1 MDSITN
7 NLDFALIYKREKM
20 NNVETM
26 TRGHLRNVQQLAV
39 FYTGHRNIYAIN
51 IAKIKA
57 FIITEEVVIN
67 DTPTD
72 TPVIAGIATIR
83 GEPVTLVNLDAWLG
97 AKPLDISEYKL
108 IIFCEFNHKKVGF
121 LIREM
126 LDIVEKTTSELR
138 HSEEQNSK
146 ITYTTYVKVNNKDE
160 LCTVFNAEQLLRDI
174 GWTDSGDDAVH
185 KYVDEPLSSN
195 KLILAAED
203 SAVAREVLVKFFNKL
218 KANYEVYNDGEQLI
232 TRIQE
237 VDPSQIGLVITDI
250 EMPHKDGYQVASFIK
265 GSSKYMDIPVVVNSS
280 MTTDAVTGKMK
291 SLGVEDFV
299 GKTDINTLYKAVRK
313 YIS

>member
-1 MDSITN
+1 
-7 NLDFALIYKREKM
+7 M

-26 TRGHLRNVQQLAV
+26 TQGHLRNVQQLAV
-39 FYTGHRNIYAIN
+39 FYTGHNNIYAIN

-57 FIITEEVVIN
+57 FIITEEVTIN
-67 DTPTD
+67 DTPTS
-72 TPVIAGIATIR
+72 TPIIAGIATIR
-83 GEPVTLVNLDAWLG
+83 GEPVTLINLDAWLG
-97 AKPLDISEYKL
+97 SKPLDVKEYKL

-121 LIREM
+121 LIKEM

-174 GWTDSGDDAVH
+174 GWTDSGDDAVG
-185 KYVDEPLSSN
+185 KYVEAPLSTN

-203 SAVAREVLVKFFNKL
+203 SAVAREVLTKFFKKL

-232 TRIQE
+232 SRLEE
-237 VDPSQIGLVITDI
+237 VDPSTIGLVITDI
-250 EMPHKDGYQVASFIK
+250 EMPHKDGYQVATFMKNTSQY
-265 GSSKYMDIPVVVNSS
+265 SSIPIIVNSS
-280 MTTDAVTGKMK
+280 MTTDAVTGKMR
-291 SLGVEDFV
+291 SIGVEEFV
-299 GKTDINTLYKAVRK
+299 GKTDINSLYKAVKK
-313 YIS
+313 YLN